1 MVVFNWL
8 ALKVPGIQVIAPV
21 EKLDNNGR
29 TMMNEHVSLYL
40 LLKMVIFQLA
50 VLVLYM
56 EGKYIYIYIRE

>member
-21 EKLDNNGR
+21 EKLHNNGR